1 MRLDKAKDVRIGDR
15 PVDRIMLGGERVWP
29 EDRLEIEPDVIWL
42 LRAKDWT
49 EYVNVLANVKWSVG

>member
-15 PVDRIMLGGERVWP
+15 PVTRVMLGGERVWP